1 MTITN
6 EQLAELL
13 AGIARSQ
20 QAIIDAFDRAEPGFR
35 NTHLVPVLTV
45 AANMRLAEG
54 RLLDLPSRILLRG
67 QGRAAMDTAAVLR
80 DLEAI
85 LTGVPVPLGAT
96 AGAPQQLPPAAQRAA
111 AKAAAAGGAVVPAAA
126 ARPPPAPVPAPAAA
140 RPAPPPAGGDDMD
153 FTAKT

>member
-20 QAIIDAFDRAEPGFR
+20 QAIIDAVDRAEPGFR

-67 QGRAAMDTAAVLR
+67 QGRAAMDTATVLR

-111 AKAAAAGGAVVPAAA
+111 AKAAAAGGAAAPAAA
-126 ARPPPAPVPAPAAA
+126 ARPAPAPVAAPAAA

>member
-1 MTITN
+1 MSLSN

-20 QAIIDAFDRAEPGFR
+20 QAIIDAVDRAEPGFR

-45 AANMRLAEG
+45 AANLRLNEG
-54 RLLDLPSRILLRG
+54 RLLDLPSRILLRA

-85 LTGVPVPLGAT
+85 LTGIPVPPTTT
-96 AGAPQQLPPAAQRAA
+96 AGAPQALPPAAQRAA
-111 AKAAAAGGAVVPAAA
+111 ARAAGAVAA
-126 ARPPPAPVPAPAAA
+126 PSTPAPAPAPAPAA
-140 RPAPPPAGGDDMD
+140 PAAGAGDDMD

>member
-1 MTITN
+1 MSLTN

-20 QAIIDAFDRAEPGFR
+20 QAIIDAVDRAEPGFR

-45 AANMRLAEG
+45 AANLRLNEG
-54 RLLDLPSRILLRG
+54 RLLDLPSRILLRA

-80 DLEAI
+80 DFEAI
-85 LTGVPVPLGAT
+85 LTGVPVPVGTT

-111 AKAAAAGGAVVPAAA
+111 ARAAAAGGGAAPHPAT
-126 ARPPPAPVPAPAAA
+126 APVATPAPAAA
-140 RPAPPPAGGDDMD
+140 PAGPASGGNDDMD
-153 FTAKT
+153 FTAKP